1 MAPTILVVDDD
12 PGIRT
17 LLIDVLVEGGYAAES
32 AVDGVAAIKSCVE
45 HRPDLILLD
54 IEMPRLRGVET
65 LVVLH
70 ELSPETRVIMIS
82 GKAEESEVRRTL
94 ALGAFDYLTKP
105 FDFAYLLQVIEAAV

>member
-17 LLIDVLVEGGYAAES
+17 LLIDVLVEGGYAADS
-32 AVDGVAAIKSCVE
+32 AVDGVAAIKRFVE

-65 LVVLH
+65 LVVIR
-70 ELSPETRVIMIS
+70 ELSPETRIIMIS
-82 GKAEESEVRRTL
+82 GKAEESEARRAL
-94 ALGAFDYLTKP
+94 ALGAFDYITKP
-105 FDFAYLLQVIEAAV
+105 FDLAYLRRVIEAAV